1 MLMDSRSIYK
11 DKMLSAKEAGDKQLT
26 VEYNDKQLAFK
37 IIANAL
43 YGALGQEHF
52 RFYNPI
58 LGESITATGQEM
70 LKYCAVHAD
79 YYMENKYKSDLDFKI
94 DPKFQDKIK
103 TVKNIVYGDTDSVFV
118 YLTDYLKKKKLPCV
132 KSPEVLNEVNKIQNF
147 INGVIIPEVLKRHHV
162 KMDRSMMYLKNE
174 FLMNRYYALNAKKKY
189 ASRIISQEGKDINEV
204 DVKGLE
210 IKRSEIPLRS
220 QIMLREILDVI
231 LDEKN
236 TKVDIKNKVNKITKE
251 ARDDIYKLASEG
263 NLDVAKVVSYSKKM
277 EEYKVMPQH
286 LLGML
291 TWNELCGKEEF
302 KYGSKGKLFNVLGI
316 DLNKAPKDV
325 VDNYYN
331 NYLKKFPDTPIESI
345 VIPEGVNKMPDYFVI
360 DMPKTVE
367 YCCDDR
373 INLIMSGLYVESD
386 VDLLF

>member
-1 MLMDSRSIYK
+1 
-11 DKMLSAKEAGDKQLT
+11 
-26 VEYNDKQLAFK
+26 
-37 IIANAL
+37 
-43 YGALGQEHF
+43 
-52 RFYNPI
+52 
-58 LGESITATGQEM
+58 
-70 LKYCAVHAD
+70 
-79 YYMENKYKSDLDFKI
+79 
-94 DPKFQDKIK
+94 
-103 TVKNIVYGDTDSVFV
+103 
-118 YLTDYLKKKKLPCV
+118 
-132 KSPEVLNEVNKIQNF
+132 
-147 INGVIIPEVLKRHHV
+147 
-162 KMDRSMMYLKNE
+162 
-174 FLMNRYYALNAKKKY
+174 MNRYYALNAKKKY